1 MKLPGRSAGVAFLS
15 QGIASS
21 GNFAASVLLV
31 RALGLEGFGTLSLAL
46 IVAAYAA
53 GLGQA
58 LICQPLLSLAPK
70 VEGSLRRDRARDAVW
85 MAAGLGTVLAAFVC
99 AAWWGGRALGADP
112 DALGLSPLACAA
124 FVALRT
130 AAPVLRGALFALERG
145 PMTIAF
151 DSIGSWGVCALLL
164 WPNEGVEVL
173 PGGALWF
180 LVMASGAAC
189 ALALVGL
196 RDIRSGPLPG
206 RVALLRHWASG
217 RWLAANQV
225 LSWVGTGGFLGATAF
240 VLGPVGVG
248 AIRAAQS
255 LVGVLLVAC
264 QALELAQ
271 PARAAAA
278 LRGEGAL
285 GLRRWVDAQ
294 GRRLLVVFVG
304 LGAALALAAP
314 WLLGTLFPDVDRA
327 LAGAALVGLAWLPV
341 AAALTGLLQ
350 VGFRALEDTRPIF
363 FAYAASSIL
372 SGAIALPLVKAFGL
386 MGAAWGLTGTQGL
399 FTLLLAAFFARST
412 KQAAPSAALV

>member
-1 MKLPGRSAGVAFLS
+1 MAFLS

-46 IVAAYAA
+46 IVAGYAA
-53 GLGQA
+53 GLSQA

-70 VEGSLRRDRARDAVW
+70 VEGELRQGRARDAVW
-85 MAAGLGTVLAAFVC
+85 MAAGLGAVLTALVS
-99 AAWWGGRALGADP
+99 AAWLGARAAGADLE
-112 DALGLSPLACAA
+112 ALGLGPLGCAA
-124 FVALRT
+124 LVGLRT
-130 AAPVLRGALFALERG
+130 AAPVLRGALYTLGRG
-145 PMTIAF
+145 RMTIAF
-151 DSIGSWGVCALLL
+151 DGVGSWGVCALLL
-164 WPNEGVEVL
+164 FPGGEAAML
-173 PGGALWF
+173 PGMALW
-180 LVMASGAAC
+180 VIVAASGAAC

-196 RDIRSGPLPG
+196 CDIRGGPLPG

-255 LVGVLLVAC
+255 LVGVALVAC
-264 QALELAQ
+264 QALELAL
-271 PARAAAA
+271 PARAASA
-278 LRGEGAL
+278 LQGAGPL

-294 GRRLLVVFVG
+294 GRRLLILFTS
-304 LGAALALAAP
+304 LGAVLALAAP
-314 WLLGTLFPDVDRA
+314 WLLSVLFPDVDRA
-327 LAGAALVGLAWLPV
+327 LAGSALVALAWLPV

-350 VGFRALEDTRPIF
+350 IGFRAIEDTRPIF
-363 FAYAASSIL
+363 FAYAASSIT
-372 SGAIALPLVKAFGL
+372 SGALALPLVQTFGL

-399 FTLLLAAFFARST
+399 FTLLLAALFARST
-412 KQAAPSAALV
+412 RQAPPAAVPV